1 MASLPEQVTKPT
13 GNWSQ
18 LLAGKVVIVTGAGGA
33 IGSAIAY
40 ACALHGARIAV
51 ADVNQEGMQS
61 TQAKILQHDEG
72 KKDSVMVLNLDVSDE
87 QSIQQGI
94 QSVVDRW
101 KTIDILVNKSV

>member
-18 LLAGKVVIVTGAGGA
+18 LLADKVVIVTGAGGA

-40 ACALHGARIAV
+40 TCALHGARVVI
-51 ADVNQEGMQS
+51 ADVNQEGMND
-61 TQAKILQHDEG
+61 TQTKILKHDET
-72 KKDSVMVLNLDVSDE
+72 KKDSIMILNLDVSDE
-87 QSIQQGI
+87 KSIQNGI

-101 KTIDILVNKSV
+101 KTIDILVNKYV